1 MTVDLSS
8 SSDRSYPWVA
18 WSFIFLFKSEIVI
31 AIKTI
36 MYPQKNHCDNVDQI
50 SYKIA
55 YEDPLNDP
63 HVDDNDLEDQEGS
76 SEVGGMLRFS
86 M

>member
-1 MTVDLSS
+1 MTVMLVDLSFS
-8 SSDRSYPWVA
+8 PDRSYPWVA

-31 AIKTI
+31 AIHILKKKP
-36 MYPQKNHCDNVDQI
+36 MWNVDQI

-55 YEDPLNDP
+55 YENPLNDP

-76 SEVGGMLRFS
+76 S
-86 M
+86 